1 VHVEPPGPHV
11 HRGQAASSLTTADL
25 RLAAA
30 AGAGALVLTGRGDAF
45 LLAALLALAA
55 LDPRQSRVHSVRIPY
70 AMYSGVTVG
79 AVAATLLARWGTS
92 SLPAIGGAQAVL
104 GPAFVVEPVLGAI
117 AVLLAA
123 ASLVFVAPPGL
134 VAPVFGAAAG
144 IVVAGPS
151 PTGVVD
157 LLVRVVAVAG
167 GGALAWWLQ
176 PRLPDRARDAAPAV
190 AAVAFLCAVV
200 A

>member
-11 HRGQAASSLTTADL
+11 HRGQAAPSLSSTELC
-25 RLAAA
+25 LAAS
-30 AGAGALVLTGRGDAF
+30 AGAAALVVTGRGDAF

-55 LDPRQSRVHSVRIPY
+55 VDERQSRVHSAWIPR

-92 SLPAIGGAQAVL
+92 SLPAIAGAQAVL
-104 GPAFVVEPVLGAI
+104 GPAVVVEPALGAI
-117 AVLLAA
+117 AVVLAA
-123 ASLVFVAPPGL
+123 VSLVLVAPAGL
-134 VAPVFGAAAG
+134 AAPVFGAAAG
-144 IVVAGPS
+144 VVVAGPS
-151 PTGVVD
+151 TTTALDVLIRLAAIV
-157 LLVRVVAVAG
+157 G

-176 PRLPDRARDAAPAV
+176 PRLPDRARTAAPVVAGLAFV
-190 AAVAFLCAVV
+190 AAVV